1 MKLKQIRV
9 DGYKNLI
16 NCELNL
22 GDFNVLVGPN
32 NSGKSNLLEA
42 IQMFFPV
49 CFGNKELR
57 DTIFK
62 GRTPPPR
69 LGSSVCHLTKHSLKP
84 MTIGIAFEVAGARKA
99 WTVDYEVTIQC
110 GEDKKNVGF
119 VKELLTAKE
128 VRKPGK
134 KGAPNTYIS
143 RQEKELR
150 VREDKRTG
158 LRKHLIAK
166 DNSSLLAM
174 ESLYPDFEGLPA
186 EYEAFVEAIGRTS
199 GTKIFAIS
207 PKGMRD
213 AIHSEKPMDGIQ
225 VSSFDLLLAADEMK
239 KEGKHYDLF
248 KEILEEIL
256 DLENVFFSAEDMPTL
271 SVKDKGREKSKRMRL
286 FALKRKG
293 DKHSL
298 VDEYSDGTLA
308 VISILEALLS
318 VDGRGPILCLEELEN
333 CLHPAAI
340 EKLLRFLQDH
350 AEEWPVLITTHSP
363 YLLNGIKPED
373 VNVAVIDKTGAVHF
387 EKVRDTK
394 TLRDYLKSDFMSLG
408 DLLPSN
414 FEDVLGGR

>member
-42 IQMFFPV
+42 IQMLFPV

-57 DTIFK
+57 DTIFQ
-62 GRTPPPR
+62 GRTSPPR

-84 MTIGIAFEVAGARKA
+84 MTIGIAFEVAAIGKA
-99 WTVDYEVTIQC
+99 WTVDYEVAIQC
-110 GEDKKNVGF
+110 GKDKKNVGF

-134 KGAPNTYIS
+134 TGVPNVYIL
-143 RQEKELR
+143 REEKKLR
-150 VREDKRTG
+150 VREDKRTT
-158 LRKHLIAK
+158 LKEHSISK

-174 ESLYPDFEGLPA
+174 ESLYADFEGLPA
-186 EYEAFVEAIGRTS
+186 EYEAFVEAISWIST
-199 GTKIFAIS
+199 TKIFAMS
-207 PKGMRD
+207 PKGVRD
-213 AIHSEKPMDGIQ
+213 AIDSEKLMDGIQ

-239 KEGKHYDLF
+239 NEGKYYDMFRENLQ
-248 KEILEEIL
+248 EIL
-256 DLENVFFSAEDMPTL
+256 DLEDVLFSAQDVPGP
-271 SVKDKGREKSKRMRL
+271 SVKEKGREKSKRMRL

-293 DKHSL
+293 DKYAL

-350 AEEWPVLITTHSP
+350 SERWPVLITTHSP
-363 YLLNGIKPED
+363 YLLNGVRPED
-373 VNVAVIDKTGAVHF
+373 VIVCVVDASGATHF
-387 EKVRDTK
+387 EKVK
-394 TLRDYLKSDFMSLG
+394 NKKELREHLNRGLMSFGELLATDFEG
-408 DLLPSN
+408 
-414 FEDVLGGR
+414 FREG